1 MVTVNIK
8 TMVQLRIED
17 EIRKTAKKLVEWQG
31 SWHRGQGG
39 GALWGSCVPCYF
51 SHGAVAFLATE
62 PFSLL
67 PSQGVSES
75 PFWFQDITFPNS
87 FRFSITS

>member
-31 SWHRGQGG
+31 SWHR